1 MDVDCEWKEE
11 DVFVDRD
18 RLLNDDQETS
28 RSIIHDIIGDL
39 NIPTRA
45 FMIDKILTCAR
56 QWLWI
61 IFT

>member
-1 MDVDCEWKEE
+1 MDVECEWKEE

-45 FMIDKILTCAR
+45 FMID
-56 QWLWI
+56 
-61 IFT
+61 